1 MTAPGGKF
9 LAKLKGENPD
19 VPDASAMLSKQQQ
32 RQPPGATRGT
42 DADTAGMIG
51 AESELAPKLE
61 KIASKGLDKAEEI
74 LDLPLDPDNPGTFGP
89 TLRAQTTVLGHAL
102 TTQVRVDEG
111 KMRVQQPDVLGRLT
125 AIIREEEAK
134 LPRRLFIDGDENG
147 Q

>member
-42 DADTAGMIG
+42 GADTAGMIG

-61 KIASKGLDKAEEI
+61 KNCK
-74 LDLPLDPDNPGTFGP
+74 
-89 TLRAQTTVLGHAL
+89 Q
-102 TTQVRVDEG
+102 
-111 KMRVQQPDVLGRLT
+111 
-125 AIIREEEAK
+125 EARQSGGNSRFAAR
-134 LPRRLFIDGDENG
+134 P
-147 Q
+147 

>member
-42 DADTAGMIG
+42 GADTAGMIG

-89 TLRAQTTVLGHAL
+89 TLRAQTTVRQIDLMPADPMGDTATAL
-102 TTQVRVDEG
+102 TLHPGDNHPSQAGMEYY
-111 KMRVQQPDVLGRLT
+111 
-125 AIIREEEAK
+125 AREMY
-134 LPRRLFIDGDENG
+134 RRM
-147 Q
+147 